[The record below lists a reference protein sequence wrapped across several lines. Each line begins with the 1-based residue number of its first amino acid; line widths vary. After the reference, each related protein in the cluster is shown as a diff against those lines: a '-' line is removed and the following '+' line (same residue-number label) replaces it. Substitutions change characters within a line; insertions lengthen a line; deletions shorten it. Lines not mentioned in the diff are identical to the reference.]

1 MTPQSDSEVESAG
14 ENKESEQSD
23 ESDIDLDND
32 ECGSSDD
39 DMESGSFFR

>member
-14 ENKESEQSD
+14 ENKESERS

>member
-1 MTPQSDSEVESAG
+1 MTPESSEEEVVKSDLSDDSEVSIL
-14 ENKESEQSD
+14 D
-23 ESDIDLDND
+23 END

>member
-1 MTPQSDSEVESAG
+1 MTPEPS
-14 ENKESEQSD
+14 SD
-23 ESDIDLDND
+23 EEVAAKDDSDLNESDLDLDND